1 MVRLCQPLNEEVN
14 VMNNKNNLSERKKRK
29 CVLNLLMRLST
40 APDFIIGTPNLV
52 RGLKVGVV
60 HHE

>member
-1 MVRLCQPLNEEVN
+1 MDKAMANAQVYVVQFFDAPLPDEP
-14 VMNNKNNLSERKKRK
+14 RR
-29 CVLNLLMRLST
+29 RFF
-40 APDFIIGTPNLV
+40 PDFIIGTPNLV

>member
-1 MVRLCQPLNEEVN
+1 MYVSP
-14 VMNNKNNLSERKKRK
+14 KKALILTLK
-29 CVLNLLMRLST
+29 AGFT
-40 APDFIIGTPNLV
+40 PDFISGTPNLV

>member
-1 MVRLCQPLNEEVN
+1 MAVSSCTFYDDYIEHAIEDIFIF
-14 VMNNKNNLSERKKRK
+14 
-29 CVLNLLMRLST
+29 
-40 APDFIIGTPNLV
+40 PDFIIGTPNLV

>member
-1 MVRLCQPLNEEVN
+1 MEDHGPQKRAP
-14 VMNNKNNLSERKKRK
+14 RKKLRITFPDGD
-29 CVLNLLMRLST
+29 VL
-40 APDFIIGTPNLV
+40 PDFIIGTPNLV